1 MEEVCYQP
9 CVDCGRN
16 AESKVGQH
24 AEAGAVLCM
33 IGRHA
38 CNPVCTGGQV
48 RVVDFKERGE
58 GEKVLVE
65 VHIIVEAASQRGI
78 IIGKGGSALKALG
91 TAARADIEEFL
102 GAGPPAGPAGAAA
115 LFL

>member
-1 MEEVCYQP
+1 M
-9 CVDCGRN
+9 
-16 AESKVGQH
+16 
-24 AEAGAVLCM
+24 
-33 IGRHA
+33 
-38 CNPVCTGGQV
+38 

-102 GAGPPAGPAGAAA
+102 GASPLRA
-115 LFL
+115 LQALRCLL